1 MLIQE
6 GELSEPKAV
15 NNPTYFTDSKIAE
28 LEARQEVLQLM
39 RVDSSSERADFEAQ
53 ATDIMYRIE
62 GISHFSIDNFYT
74 FDYLTNEALLF
85 DYSYEKILTK
95 W

>member
-1 MLIQE
+1 
-6 GELSEPKAV
+6 
-15 NNPTYFTDSKIAE
+15 
-28 LEARQEVLQLM
+28 
-39 RVDSSSERADFEAQ
+39 
-53 ATDIMYRIE
+53 MYRIE